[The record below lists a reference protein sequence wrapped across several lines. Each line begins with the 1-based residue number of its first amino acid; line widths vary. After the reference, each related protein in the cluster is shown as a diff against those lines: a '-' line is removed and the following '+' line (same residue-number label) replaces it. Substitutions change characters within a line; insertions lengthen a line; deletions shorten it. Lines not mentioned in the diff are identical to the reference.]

1 MHPESASLLRK
12 LVTASLFFLTLF
24 LAYRLAHILAIIAF
38 AAFLTAL
45 FSPALNT
52 FNRWK
57 IPDFLAI
64 LIIFFG
70 IFVLAASVFATTLPI
85 FATQIVA
92 LFSMLSTLADKL
104 ASDYASGGIS
114 ALGLPSFLI
123 PVVSLF
129 DPASALSSLRDNAGG
144 IAKSVA
150 TFLSSVGIKGA

>member
-12 LVTASLFFLTLF
+12 LVTATLFFLALF
-24 LAYRLAHILAIIAF
+24 LAYRLAHVLAIIAF

-57 IPDFLAI
+57 IPDFLAT

-92 LFSMLSTLADKL
+92 LFSTLSSLADKL
-104 ASDYASGGIS
+104 AYEYAS
-114 ALGLPSFLI
+114 
-123 PVVSLF
+123 
-129 DPASALSSLRDNAGG
+129 
-144 IAKSVA
+144 
-150 TFLSSVGIKGA
+150 